1 MGVPSITIESVYIQ
15 SWIVQKYTRLL
26 VFWIFPWYPWIPRIF
41 RAEQSRDKE
50 FSVLWFS
57 KDLNWLVDCLKVVS
71 RYSFNCYDFLWCNSS
86 IQRCRYLCLE
96 RDINYFFEYK
106 TVLYGHLAP
115 WKISLCNTKSTL
127 LFGRLQASVITVMEI
142 LGVSGEIQ

>member
-1 MGVPSITIESVYIQ
+1 MT
-15 SWIVQKYTRLL
+15 L
-26 VFWIFPWYPWIPRIF
+26 VFKKPFYCFLYNSKQQKKKTSGNFEANFFLIVGQC
-41 RAEQSRDKE
+41 EE
-50 FSVLWFS
+50 VLWFS

-96 RDINYFFEYK
+96 RYKLLFEYK